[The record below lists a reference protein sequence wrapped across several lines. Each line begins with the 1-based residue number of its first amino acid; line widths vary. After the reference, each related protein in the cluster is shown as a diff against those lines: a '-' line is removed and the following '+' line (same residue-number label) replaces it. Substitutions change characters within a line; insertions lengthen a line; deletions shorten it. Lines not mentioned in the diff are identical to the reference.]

1 MDPKT
6 TAVVLIEYQ
15 NDLIAAFRGESDIA
29 FRALEVLDDSERQF
43 VISDYLRLEVL
54 PKPTF
59 LGRHEEVLFMRTF
72 LEEAAEDVPSS
83 QEVTG
88 RAVNLASP
96 YDMTPIDALHVGA
109 AVTAAVD
116 ELVTVEKATKPMCR
130 VREIKVVSLHSEN
143 PQLS

>member
-1 MDPKT
+1 MKLTYLD
-6 TAVVLIEYQ
+6 ANV
-15 NDLIAAFRGESDIA
+15 LIAAFRGESDIA

-43 VISDYLRLEVL
+43 VVSDYLRLEVL

-88 RAVNLASP
+88 RAVNLASQ

-109 AVTAAVD
+109 AVTVTAAVD

-130 VREIKVVSLHSEN
+130 VMAIKVVSLHSEN